1 MCRFD
6 RIRGTDANLPSMR
19 EIDSSIDELK
29 VPGTRKK
36 WGIRGVHVIITRD
49 STVRSARPDAPQE
62 KGTTIPPRGGRTANR
77 KKMGER

>member
-1 MCRFD
+1 MCRF
-6 RIRGTDANLPSMR
+6 GTRYGCESAEHG
-19 EIDSSIDELK
+19 EINSSIDELIK